1 MQTRLILLRKKLG
14 FKSQK
19 SFAQVIS
26 VPWRTLQ
33 QYEQGVSQIPSSFL
47 IKLMVQFNISSDW
60 LLSGNGSMFIQ
71 SCDHKL
77 KFENDELIIP
87 ALTEQEIKV
96 ALTHAYLLKII
107 TPLLQDSKSEKIFWR
122 QILESH
128 QKNLSAIVLLFNTLQ
143 NLKLETIN
151 LKTAKQTLLKTIQKQ
166 SILVVNKFKFV
177 LPKDE
182 IINMINYLNDLDCFT
197 IITNAPKIIDALTP
211 FLSSNY
217 EHHLQDQNKCSHEL
231 KGL

>member
-19 SFAQVIS
+19 SFAQVIGI
-26 VPWRTLQ
+26 PWRTLQ
-33 QYEQGVSQIPSSFL
+33 QYEQGVSQISSSFL
-47 IKLMVQFNISSDW
+47 LKLIDKFNISIDW
-60 LLSGNGSMFIQ
+60 FLSGNGSMFTQPDI
-71 SCDHKL
+71 HKL
-77 KFENDELIIP
+77 SFQNSELI
-87 ALTEQEIKV
+87 LSSMTNEEIRII
-96 ALTHAYLLKII
+96 LSNAYLLKII
-107 TPLLQDSKSEKIFWR
+107 TPLLQDSKSEKIFWK

>member
-1 MQTRLILLRKKLG
+1 M
-14 FKSQK
+14 
-19 SFAQVIS
+19 
-26 VPWRTLQ
+26 
-33 QYEQGVSQIPSSFL
+33 
-47 IKLMVQFNISSDW
+47 
-60 LLSGNGSMFIQ
+60 
-71 SCDHKL
+71 
-77 KFENDELIIP
+77 
-87 ALTEQEIKV
+87 
-96 ALTHAYLLKII
+96 
-107 TPLLQDSKSEKIFWR
+107 
-122 QILESH
+122 
-128 QKNLSAIVLLFNTLQ
+128 SAIVLLFNTLQ